1 MTKIATKVNKFS
13 IAGFYP
19 YLGKI
24 HTIKTLRT
32 KLLAKIACTHC
43 NLIFDESVM
52 ITEKNDDKELFFC
65 CKGCQGVYHLL
76 NSEGLGTFY
85 DKLGDTTL
93 QPAATANSED
103 LEKFDLEGFRNKY
116 IKINEDGLYQIHLII
131 EGIHCSACVW
141 LNEKVLHKTDGVIE
155 ASINYTNN
163 KAKVLW
169 DPEEVKLSKIIE
181 TIRAIGY
188 NAYPYD
194 PSLQEERAN
203 KTKKEYY
210 SRMLVAV
217 FGTMNI
223 MWLAIAHYAGY
234 FSGIEQNFKDIL
246 NVAEFILATPVLF
259 YSGWIFFRGAY
270 FGFKNKIVNMD
281 TLVASGALSAYIYSI
296 YAMITQRGEVYFDS
310 VVMIITFVLVGKYL
324 EVLSKKH
331 AVDTLDSI
339 MGSTPTEVTT
349 VKDGV
354 KSLVSI
360 ENIQIGD
367 LIELKPGEKVVIDG
381 VVTSGQGSFDESSL
395 TGENEPI
402 YKEKGTDILS
412 GSLCLDSVIHYEASK
427 DVSGSLLTSIVS
439 LLEES
444 ITKKPHIEQLANR
457 VSGYF
462 SNIILLIAVLTFAGW
477 YFLNGSFETAL
488 IVGISVIVIACP
500 CALGLAT
507 PMATLVGISIAAK
520 RGILFKEATFLET
533 MAKSK
538 VLALDKTGT
547 ITEGKPS
554 VVQATISSG
563 FDPALLLSLVSTSN
577 HPISKG
583 IAHYLNAE
591 NETDKTNKTIAPLTL
606 TEIKSIEAKGIEARY
621 GDKALLGGNA
631 ALLQSRGIEVSATS
645 EHSLFF
651 FAVDNNILAHFELTD
666 TIREGAK
673 EAIASIQSLGIKVL
687 MLTGDH
693 EQSAQKVAKEVGIEE
708 VHAKLLPQEK
718 SALIQNFQDKGEVVV
733 MVGDGINDAIALAQ
747 SNIAIAMGQ
756 GADVAINISDVVLLD
771 EKPQSI
777 LEAYTISR
785 RTYSAVKENLG
796 FSLLYNV
803 IAVPLA
809 VAGFVTPLIAALS
822 MSLSSLVVVGNSLRI
837 KFLKFKG

>member
-1 MTKIATKVNKFS
+1 M
-13 IAGFYP
+13 Y
-19 YLGKI
+19 
-24 HTIKTLRT
+24 
-32 KLLAKIACTHC
+32 
-43 NLIFDESVM
+43 
-52 ITEKNDDKELFFC
+52 FC

-76 NSEGLGTFY
+76 ESEGLDTFY
-85 DKLGDTTL
+85 DKLGNTTL
-93 QPAATANSED
+93 QPATARISED
-103 LEKFDLEGFRNKY
+103 LEKFDLEGFKNKY
-116 IKINEDGLYQIHLII
+116 IKTNEDGLYEIHLII

-141 LNEKVLHKTDGVIE
+141 LNEKVLHKTDGIIE
-155 ASINYTNN
+155 ASINYSNN
-163 KAKVLW
+163 KAKVVW
-169 DPEEVKLSKIIE
+169 DPEEVKLSQIIE
-181 TIRAIGY
+181 TIRSIGY

-203 KTKKEYY
+203 QAKKSYY
-210 SRMLVAV
+210 SRILVAV

-223 MWLAIAHYAGY
+223 MWIAIAHYAGY
-234 FSGIEQNFKDIL
+234 FTGMQQGFKDIL

-270 FGFKNKIVNMD
+270 YGFKNHIVNMD

-296 YAMITQRGEVYFDS
+296 YAMTTQRGEVYFDS

-349 VKDGV
+349 LKEGV

-360 ENIQIGD
+360 ENVQVGD

-381 VVTSGQGSFDESSL
+381 VLTSGQGSFDESSL
-395 TGENEPI
+395 TGENEPVH
-402 YKEKGTDILS
+402 KQQGDSILS
-412 GSLCLDSVIHYEASK
+412 GSICLDSVIHYEASK

-444 ITKKPHIEQLANR
+444 ITKKPHIEQLANTI
-457 VSGYF
+457 SGYF
-462 SNIILLIAVLTFAGW
+462 STIILVIALLTFAGW
-477 YFLNGSFETAL
+477 YFINGSFETAL

-520 RGILFKEATFLET
+520 RGLLFKEATFLET
-533 MAKSK
+533 MAKSDL
-538 VLALDKTGT
+538 LALDKTGT

-554 VVQATISSG
+554 VLKAETFED
-563 FDPALLLSLVSTSN
+563 FDPSLLLALVNTSN

-583 IAHYLNAE
+583 ITTY
-591 NETDKTNKTIAPLTL
+591 L
-606 TEIKSIEAKGIEARY
+606 TEKYDHLQTLQLQNIKSIEAKGIEAGFEGRM
-621 GDKALLGGNA
+621 LLGGNA
-631 ALLQSRGIEVSATS
+631 SLLQERGIDSHTNS
-645 EHSLFF
+645 ENSLFF
-651 FAVDNNILAHFELTD
+651 FAIDNKVVAKYELSD
-666 TIREGAK
+666 TIRKGAK
-673 EAIASIQSLGIKVL
+673 ETIGQIRSMGIEVV

-693 EQSAQKVAKEVGIEE
+693 EQSAKKVAKEVGIDQ
-708 VHAKLLPQEK
+708 VHAKLLPQDK
-718 SALIQNFQDKGEVVV
+718 SALIQNFQEEGKIVV

-747 SNIAIAMGQ
+747 SNIAIAMGR
-756 GADVAINISDVVLLD
+756 GADVAINVSDVVLLD

-785 RTYSAVKENLG
+785 RTYRAVKENLG

-809 VAGFVTPLIAALS
+809 VAGFVNPLIAALS
-822 MSLSSLVVVGNSLRI
+822 MSLSSLVVVGNSMRI
-837 KFLKFKG
+837 KFLRFKGEK

>member
-1 MTKIATKVNKFS
+1 
-13 IAGFYP
+13 
-19 YLGKI
+19 
-24 HTIKTLRT
+24 
-32 KLLAKIACTHC
+32 LAQIACTHC

-52 ITEKNDDKELFFC
+52 ITEKESDKELNFC

-85 DKLGDTTL
+85 DKLGDTKL
-93 QPAATANSED
+93 QPASQISED
-103 LEKFDLEGFRNKY
+103 LEKFDLEGFKNKY
-116 IKINEDGLYQIHLII
+116 IKTNEDGLSEIHLII

-163 KAKVLW
+163 KAKVVW

-181 TIRAIGY
+181 TIRSIGY

-194 PSLQEERAN
+194 PSLQEERAT
-203 KTKKEYY
+203 KTRKDYY
-210 SRMLVAV
+210 SRILVAV

-234 FSGIEQNFKDIL
+234 FTGIQQNFKDIL

-259 YSGWIFFRGAY
+259 YSGWIFFKGAY
-270 FGFKNKIVNMD
+270 YGFKNRIVNMD

-296 YAMITQRGEVYFDS
+296 YAMVTQRGEVYFDS
-310 VVMIITFVLVGKYL
+310 VVMIITFILVGKYL

-331 AVDTLDSI
+331 AVDTLDSL

-349 VKDGV
+349 LKDGV

-360 ENIQIGD
+360 ENIQVGD

-381 VVTSGQGSFDESSL
+381 IITSGQGSFDESSL
-395 TGENEPI
+395 TGENEPVF
-402 YKEKGTDILS
+402 KQKGDTVLS
-412 GSLCLDSVIHYEASK
+412 ASLCLDSVVHYEASK
-427 DVSGSLLTSIVS
+427 DVSGSLLTSIVT

-444 ITKKPHIEQLANR
+444 MTKKPHIEQLANTI
-457 VSGYF
+457 SGYF
-462 SNIILLIAVLTFAGW
+462 SNIILLISLLTLAGW
-477 YFLNGSFETAL
+477 YFWNGSFETAL

-538 VLALDKTGT
+538 LLALDKTGT

-554 VVQATISSG
+554 VVKAELFEG
-563 FDPALLLSLVSTSN
+563 FNASLLLALVNTSN

-583 IAHYLNAE
+583 LASYLKEE
-591 NETDKTNKTIAPLTL
+591 NDPLKPL
-606 TEIKSIEAKGIEARY
+606 ALEDIKSIEAKGI
-621 GDKALLGGNA
+621 KASYKGKNLLGGNA
-631 ALLQSRGIEVSATS
+631 DLLKNEGFEIDANS
-645 EHSLFF
+645 ENSLFF
-651 FAVDNNILAHFELTD
+651 FALDNKLLARFELTD

-673 EAIASIQSLGIKVL
+673 EAIDQIQALGIKVV

-693 EQSAQKVAKEVGIEE
+693 EQSANKVAKEVGIKE
-708 VHAKLLPQEK
+708 VHAKLLPQGK
-718 SALIQNFQDKGEVVV
+718 SALIEKFQKEGEVVV

-756 GADVAINISDVVLLD
+756 GADVAINVSDVVLLD

-777 LEAYTISR
+777 LEAYKISR
-785 RTYSAVKENLG
+785 RTFRAVKENLG

-809 VAGFVTPLIAALS
+809 VAGFVNPLIAALS
-822 MSLSSLVVVGNSLRI
+822 MSLSSLVVVGNSMRI
-837 KFLKFKG
+837 KIIKFKGK